1 MEKNANYA
9 MVGLSALI
17 LSIGLVI
24 FIVWLA
30 RWQFRQ
36 ENDLYDILFQGPVR
50 GLNQGG
56 EVHFNGIKVGEV
68 TRIALDRTNPSRV
81 IARARV
87 TSDVPIR
94 VDSYATLEPQGIT
107 GVNYIQI
114 TAGTPSK
121 PLLKDTVPDD
131 KIPIIRSQRSTLSD
145 LLEGGGTVLT
155 RTIEALDRVN
165 RVLSDQNIKNFSA
178 AVSDGQAFTAELR
191 ERKAIIA
198 DAQSALQRIDQVGA
212 ELTLLLQDSRT
223 LVNGD
228 GRRTL
233 ANVADAAEEAK
244 IAAQEARGLISS
256 LQAPTTDFAT
266 NGLPQITAAVIQLQ
280 SAAESLEAAPAPSPS
295 RTPRNWRSRLDPRQ
309 SPPAP
314 DRSGLRR
321 PDAQRLHLAVAQ
333 ERPGAAL
340 SFRSDARRRGGA
352 GDGRCG
358 PRCGLPRQQQ
368 LPERGRR
375 RPAAGDHRVGGVL
388 HRGFAL
394 GRAGVRPL
402 GSGGAGR
409 LRRRAWP
416 GAAGLPWRTLA
427 GRLHPAPRRAEFRDP
442 LPERPG
448 RRAHRA
454 GARARG
460 AQPPPQRRLRA

>member
-24 FIVWLA
+24 FVIWLA

-131 KIPIIRSQRSTLSD
+131 KIPILRSQRSTLSD

-178 AVSDGQAFTAELR
+178 VVSDAQAVSAELR
-191 ERKAIIA
+191 ERKAMIA
-198 DAQSALQRIDQVGA
+198 DAQSAIQRIDEASA
-212 ELTLLLQDSRT
+212 ELTLALQDSRA
-223 LVNGD
+223 LINGD
-228 GRRTL
+228 GKRTL

-244 IAAQEARGLISS
+244 ATAKDARAMIGA

-266 NGLPQITAAVIQLQ
+266 NGLPQITTAVIQLQ
-280 SAAESLEAAPAPSPS
+280 SAAESLE
-295 RTPRNWRSRLDPRQ
+295 RLVNEVQ
-309 SPPAP
+309 
-314 DRSGLRR
+314 
-321 PDAQRLHLAVAQ
+321 
-333 ERPGAAL
+333 
-340 SFRSDARRRGGA
+340 A
-352 GDGRCG
+352 G
-358 PRCGLPRQQQ
+358 
-368 LPERGRR
+368 
-375 RPAAGDHRVGGVL
+375 
-388 HRGFAL
+388 
-394 GRAGVRPL
+394 
-402 GSGGAGR
+402 
-409 LRRRAWP
+409 
-416 GAAGLPWRTLA
+416 
-427 GRLHPAPRRAEFRDP
+427 
-442 LPERPG
+442 
-448 RRAHRA
+448 
-454 GARARG
+454 GARAVLK
-460 AQPPPQRRLRA
+460 PKSKELEVKP